1 MHSAYRFY
9 GLLYLDVATS
19 GGVNLSRGANPV
31 DTYLRCAATCHA
43 SFARQGETFALITND
58 SALVRG
64 RLAELGCAPIA
75 VVEIP
80 FHAVVPRGTRFYAAH
95 FKLDVLDAF
104 ARGDLGDHVG
114 LVDIDCVLQRP
125 LVLSD
130 ALSVYEISEQVYP
143 AYGIERV
150 RGDLE
155 RVADMPVPAPRWFGG
170 EFIAGSSAQF
180 RLLKTGLDACLP
192 RYVAALDTLHHLGD
206 EMVVSAAIHHAERSG
221 LAVDDIG
228 QRAQIVRWWS
238 SKTYHRQVPLRDAAA
253 CAMLHLPSDKGFLAD
268 QVGKTMETGQFLRD
282 YEAMFRRKRRA
293 LQASR
298 ILDRVLRRPDQLVA
312 EI

>member
-1 MHSAYRFY
+1 MQSRYRFY
-9 GLLYLDVATS
+9 GLLYLDAATS

-43 SFARQGETFALITND
+43 SFARQGEAFALITND
-58 SALVRG
+58 PNLVRG
-64 RLAELGCAPIA
+64 RLAELGCAPIE

-80 FHAVVPRGTRFYAAH
+80 FRPVVPRNTRFYAAH

-104 ARGDLGDHVG
+104 ARGDLGSHVG

-143 AYGIERV
+143 AHGMDRV
-150 RGDLE
+150 RRDLE
-155 RVADMPVPAPRWFGG
+155 EVAGIAIEVPRWFGG
-170 EFIAGSSAQF
+170 EFIAGPREQF
-180 RLLKTGLDACLP
+180 GLLKTGIDACLP
-192 RYVAALDTLHHLGD
+192 RYVARLDALHHLGD
-206 EMVVSAAIHHAERSG
+206 EMVVSAAIHRAMREG
-221 LAVDDIG
+221 LTVDDLG
-228 QRAQIVRWWS
+228 ESAQIVRWWS
-238 SKTYHRQVPLRDAAA
+238 SKTYHRQVSLTDAAA
-253 CAMLHLPSDKGFLAD
+253 CAILHLPSDKSFLAD
-268 QVGKTMETGQFLRD
+268 RVGKAADMTQFLRD
-282 YEAMFRRKRRA
+282 YETMFRRKRRT

-298 ILDRVLRRPDQLVA
+298 VLDRVLRRPDRLVA